1 MTFAFTTE
9 QAIAHH
15 VKEKKNN
22 TTFIFCQKSWKE
34 AGKKKWRK
42 LLTSYVLNPFS
53 IPSTLSPLT
62 QAKVRINF

>member
-15 VKEKKNN
+15 VKDKKNN
-22 TTFIFCQKSWKE
+22 IFIFCQKSWKE

-42 LLTSYVLNPFS
+42 LLTSSVLNPFS